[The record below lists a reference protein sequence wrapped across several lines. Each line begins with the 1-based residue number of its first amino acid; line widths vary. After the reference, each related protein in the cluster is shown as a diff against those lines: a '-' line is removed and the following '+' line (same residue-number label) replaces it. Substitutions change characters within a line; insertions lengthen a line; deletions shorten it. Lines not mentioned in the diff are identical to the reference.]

1 MKKIV
6 LSFLAIPL
14 LLPMPAAGQNSR
26 SDKPST
32 TKSITI
38 SGRISDD
45 GKSLIAKNGESWSV
59 TNPDL
64 LSGHFSQQVKVKCQT
79 TSDHHILVV
88 SVKSVPTQATY
99 RVNLSDAAFR
109 R

>member
-6 LSFLAIPL
+6 LCLLTVPLFLPL
-14 LLPMPAAGQNSR
+14 SASGQAQVAKTS
-26 SDKPST
+26 KP
-32 TKSITI
+32 ITI

-59 TNPDL
+59 TNPDVL
-64 LSGHFSQQVKVKCQT
+64 AGHFSQQVKIKCKT
-79 TSDHHILVV
+79 TSDHHISVV

>member
-1 MKKIV
+1 MKKLV

-45 GKSLIAKNGESWSV
+45 GKSLIAKNGESWSA

-64 LSGHFSQQVKVKCQT
+64 LAGHFSQQVKVRCQT
-79 TSDHHILVV
+79 TSDHHIRVV